1 MAIEL
6 KSLTNDELHERLE
19 ENLNWLRELRFQR
32 QSVEDQIL
40 GVAFHNDDIHDEIAS
55 RRQPLRLVA
64 VNG

>member
-40 GVAFHNDDIHDEIAS
+40 GVAFNNDDIHDEIAA